1 MVRPAAKEL
10 TERELEIMHVFWSL
24 GEATIGDV
32 RAAMASAGLERAYTT
47 IATLVRILH
56 EKGFLDPIND
66 GRPAR
71 YRPAR
76 SFEDVSRR
84 LLGDLLERVF
94 KGSSEELL
102 VRLVEQRSLTA
113 NERVKLRKI
122 LGEDHA

>member
-32 RAAMASAGLERAYTT
+32 RDALASSGFDRAYTT
-47 IATLVRILH
+47 IATLVRILN
-56 EKGFLDPIND
+56 EKGFLDPIDNR
-66 GRPAR
+66 RPAR

-76 SFEDVSRR
+76 TFEDVSRR

-94 KGSSEELL
+94 KGSSEQLL
-102 VRLVEQRSLTA
+102 VRLVEQRSLSA
-113 NERVKLRKI
+113 RERAKLRTI